1 MKTLTRK
8 ISPKQRLSSLLRSTP
23 GVHFPSSGT
32 KENPLRYMPEDG
44 ILTAQVAE
52 LLNTTTSA
60 ALSLLHRHNLKFQY
74 VALRHGSLPTL
85 SRVWPRAQVEK
96 LIRNLPPI
104 LPSIPQGYISAL
116 EVQEKYSIPRTR
128 LARLI
133 WKLGLTTMY
142 ARIPSGPMGLRTR
155 LLIKKDDMFD
165 LLHPSA

>member
-1 MKTLTRK
+1 M
-8 ISPKQRLSSLLRSTP
+8 KQRFSSILRSTP
-23 GVHFPSSGT
+23 GVYFPTSGT
-32 KENPLRYMPEDG
+32 KGNPLRYMPEDG

-60 ALSLLHRHNLKFQY
+60 ALSLLHRHKLNFQY

-96 LIRNLPPI
+96 LILSLPPV
-104 LPSIPQGYISAL
+104 LPAIPQGYISAL
-116 EVQEKYSIPRTR
+116 EVQEKYSITRTR

-133 WKLGLTTMY
+133 KKLGLTTMY
-142 ARIPSGPMGLRTR
+142 ARIPSGPLGLRPR
-155 LLIKKDDMFD
+155 LLIKMDDMFA